1 MERLYYLV
9 AQLPAIS
16 TNDDSSQKL
25 PITTEYFKD
34 LCLRFMSEKSCRI
47 AENLSL
53 EPPLESLSTG
63 SAFLDEWYSKERNL
77 RLALA
82 QIRALKMKKD
92 TGNLFPKDLPQV
104 NDGEAV
110 QAARTATGMESP
122 LAAEQYLN
130 QYRLGVLDRIAPMD
144 SFSSDAVY
152 CYGLKLML
160 TERMKKFNKDEGL
173 ASYHKIYDEILGE
186 KK

>member
-1 MERLYYLV
+1 MEHLYYLV

-16 TNDDSSQKL
+16 VNDDSSQKL
-25 PITTEYFKD
+25 PLTVSYFKD
-34 LCLRFMSEKSCRI
+34 LCCRFMTEKSAKL
-47 AENLSL
+47 AESLSL
-53 EPPLESLSTG
+53 EPSVEPVASG
-63 SAFLDEWYSKERNL
+63 SKFLDAWYEKERAL

-92 TGNLFPKDLPQV
+92 IKELPSV
-104 NDGEAV
+104 TDGESV
-110 QAARTATGMESP
+110 QAARTAAGMDSP

-130 QYRLGVLDRIAPMD
+130 QYRLGVLDRIMPMD
-144 SFSSDAVY
+144 SFSADAVY
-152 CYGLKLML
+152 CYGLRLML
-160 TERMKKFNKDEGL
+160 AERMKKFNRDEGL

>member
-1 MERLYYLV
+1 MEHLYYLV

-16 TNDDSSQKL
+16 VNDDSSQKL
-25 PITTEYFKD
+25 PLTVGYFKD
-34 LCLRFMSEKSCRI
+34 LCSRFMSEKSAKL
-47 AENLSL
+47 AEKLTL
-53 EPPLESLSTG
+53 EPPVEPVSTG
-63 SAFLDEWYSKERNL
+63 SVFLDEWYGKERCL

-92 TGNLFPKDLPQV
+92 IKDLPSAG
-104 NDGEAV
+104 DGESI
-110 QAARTATGMESP
+110 QAARTATGMDSP

-130 QYRLGVLDRIAPMD
+130 QYRLGILDRISPLD
-144 SFSSDAVY
+144 NFSVDAVY
-152 CYGLKLML
+152 SYGLKLML
-160 TERMKKFNKDEGL
+160 AERMKKFNKDEGL